1 MFNVTIINA
10 KGSIKKIAILIVT
23 LILLF
28 IVTRFI
34 QNLKSTED
42 IRKFILLVIQG
53 DKTIGA
59 RLKLFQNQI
68 QR

>member
-28 IVTRFI
+28 IVATKMLYKI
-34 QNLKSTED
+34 
-42 IRKFILLVIQG
+42 
-53 DKTIGA
+53 
-59 RLKLFQNQI
+59 
-68 QR
+68 